1 MASKICFISPSPEST
16 ILYKEALSGLPEPP
30 PVFEGAIREAR
41 TAALEALAQGYDILV
56 TLEHNARHLWGK
68 IDTPI
73 VVIPRT
79 ALDIARAIHRARNE
93 YGEPLAYFESLQP
106 YVHMAALREILNY
119 DVKEFVF
126 KGRQD
131 ALSKINQAIREGFH
145 AVIGG
150 AIITPLARKQGIP
163 CVSLH
168 PSPEDL
174 LRAYRQAQQISS
186 VRQIEQREAMKFR
199 YVAQYSFSGI
209 IVADEKNRIVVFNP
223 AAERIFGTPANQV
236 LGQSLWKIINR
247 EYLPGVD
254 SKAHPQLE
262 VLITIKKIKLMVNTI
277 PILEEGRIH
286 GMILTFHEVSDIQS
300 MEEKVR
306 RAGHV
311 NRLSAKL
318 QFRDIIGNSRA
329 IRETIERAQRFAATD
344 ETVLITGE
352 SGTGK
357 EVFAQS
363 IHNASSRR
371 NHPFLAVNCSAIS
384 PTLLESE
391 LFGYAEGAFTGAQR
405 GGKQGMFEL
414 AHPGTIFLDEIG
426 ELSREA
432 QGHLLR
438 VLQEKEVMRVG
449 GAQLTPVNVRVIAAT
464 NRSLEK
470 ALQQGL
476 FRWDLYHR
484 LNILPLRLPALRDR
498 PEDLIP
504 LASSFVAQSC
514 ANQKL
519 ANQIRE
525 VLLKYEGLLTGYS
538 WPGNVRELQNLLRR
552 IMALVGTLREG
563 RIEEVI
569 REQFKESFDYPLTL
583 EQPNHGVKGGNL
595 KETLTEITFELLHQ
609 QDKAFLG
616 NKKELAK
623 KLGIGRTTL
632 WRKLKKREPAQKKTQ
647 SV

>member
-1 MASKICFISPSPEST
+1 MASRICFISPSPEST
-16 ILYKEALSGLPEPP
+16 ILYKETLACLPEPP
-30 PVFEGAIREAR
+30 PIFEGAIKEAR
-41 TAALEALAQGYDILV
+41 TAALNALKQGYDILI
-56 TLEHNARHLWGK
+56 TPEHNARHLWGK

-73 VVIPRT
+73 VAIPRT
-79 ALDIARAIHRARNE
+79 ALDIARAINRAKNE

-106 YVHMAALREILNY
+106 YVHMSALREILNY

-126 KGRQD
+126 NGKQD
-131 ALSKINQAIREGFH
+131 ALSKIKQAMKEGFH

-150 AIITPLARKQGIP
+150 AIITPLARKLGIP
-163 CVSLH
+163 CVSLL

-174 LRAYRQAQQISS
+174 LRAYRQALQISS
-186 VRQIEQREAMKFR
+186 VRQIEQREAMKFKH
-199 YVAQYSFSGI
+199 VVQYSFSGI

-223 AAERIFGTPANQV
+223 AAERIFGTPADQV
-236 LGQSLWKIINR
+236 LDQSLWKIIHR

-262 VLITIKKIKLMVNTI
+262 VLITIKKKKLMVNTI
-277 PILEEGRIH
+277 PILEEGKIH
-286 GMILTFHEVSDIQS
+286 GMILTFHEVSNIQS

-311 NRLSAKL
+311 KRLSAKL
-318 QFRDIIGNSRA
+318 QFRDIIGNSKT
-329 IRETIERAQRFAATD
+329 IRETILRAQRFAATD

-363 IHNASSRR
+363 IHNTSSRC

-449 GAQLTPVNVRVIAAT
+449 GANITPVNVRVIAAT

-484 LNILPLRLPALRDR
+484 LNILQLRLPALRDR
-498 PEDLIP
+498 PEDVLP
-504 LASSFVAQSC
+504 LADNFVTQSC
-514 ANQKL
+514 ANLRL
-519 ANQIRE
+519 AHQIKE
-525 VLLKYEGLLTGYS
+525 VLSKYEGLLIGYS

-552 IMALVGTLREG
+552 IMALIGTLKEG
-563 RIEEVI
+563 RVEQVI
-569 REQFKESFDYPLTL
+569 REQLKESFDYPFTL
-583 EQPNHGVKGGNL
+583 AQPVKRVKGGNL
-595 KETLTEITFELLHQ
+595 KETLTDMTFDLLHQ
-609 QDKAFLG
+609 QNKAFLG
-616 NKKELAK
+616 NKAELAK

-632 WRKLKKREPAQKKTQ
+632 WRKLKKRDR
-647 SV
+647 S